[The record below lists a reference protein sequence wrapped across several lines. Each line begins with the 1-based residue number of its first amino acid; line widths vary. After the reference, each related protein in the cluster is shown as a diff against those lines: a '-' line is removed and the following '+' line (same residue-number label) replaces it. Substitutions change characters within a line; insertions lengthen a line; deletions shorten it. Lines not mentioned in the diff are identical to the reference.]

1 MNCNLK
7 DATKDL
13 LRASK
18 RDSPCQTR
26 SNTRKVMK
34 TLRRFIEEDEGRFW
48 RGCRI
53 AAVAKQKFL
62 LNRLMQ
68 KKILPEDNDEE
79 EGNEEELEF
88 LM

>member
-1 MNCNLK
+1 MHYMH
-7 DATKDL
+7 
-13 LRASK
+13 
-18 RDSPCQTR
+18 
-26 SNTRKVMK
+26 RKVVK
-34 TLRRFIEEDEGRFW
+34 TPRRFIEEDVTDFDE
-48 RGCRI
+48 
-53 AAVAKQKFL
+53 ATESAVAKQIFL